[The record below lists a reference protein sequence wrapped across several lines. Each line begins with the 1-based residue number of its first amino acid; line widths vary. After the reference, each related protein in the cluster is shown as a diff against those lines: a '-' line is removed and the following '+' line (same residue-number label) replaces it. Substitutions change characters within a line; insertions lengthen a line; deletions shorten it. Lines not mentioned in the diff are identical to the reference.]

1 MADVPAQ
8 LDYAQPLAWRQRKG
22 FRRAVIAV
30 GLLLIAFGSLKFLP
44 AAWNQARLLHY
55 QRRCLTH
62 VDSPGTLAFDGGS
75 GIRKPNAD
83 WERFYA
89 LFSPPGG
96 IHGPTVFVHELRRP
110 DGGKRL
116 VVVEAELPASSMPN
130 QVLPLFAPPLRFDS
144 TVIVRGGLWE
154 QPQLRSNGS
163 WFTPYGF
170 LDRPGFHLH
179 AGQIDP
185 ANPSHFTIA
194 FDYPDHSGT
203 IDGWL
208 QPNDSILFERRGP
221 LSREARSSR

>member
-8 LDYAQPLAWRQRKG
+8 LEYAQPLRWRQRKA
-22 FRRAVIAV
+22 FRRAAFAAAL
-30 GLLLIAFGSLKFLP
+30 LLLILGSLKFLRP
-44 AAWNQARLLHY
+44 AWNHARLLHY

-62 VDSPGTLAFDGGS
+62 VEVPGTIVFDAANLT
-75 GIRKPNAD
+75 RKINAD

-96 IHGPTVFVHELRRP
+96 KHGATVFLHELRRP
-110 DGGKRL
+110 DGVTRL
-116 VVVEAELPASSMPN
+116 VAVEADLPASAMPR
-130 QVLPLFAPPLRFDS
+130 QLLLMFAPLRLDS
-144 TVIVRGGLWE
+144 TVIVPGGLLE
-154 QPQLRSNGS
+154 QPQLQSNGS
-163 WFTPYGF
+163 WLTPFNFSDPSGLY
-170 LDRPGFHLH
+170 LH

-208 QPNDSILFERRGP
+208 QPNDSILFELRDP
-221 LSREARSSR
+221 LARAAR